1 MATKDK
7 DFVRGVMARVVV
19 LKLFLMLLRSACDD
33 EALTRI
39 FDQHR
44 GRGYEAKIRFC
55 DLVRLLLDALI
66 PYGTSTSQILRSRE
80 QQGELDA
87 TRAAYYRK
95 LGHLSPDIGQALV
108 FEAASRLR
116 ALRPQG
122 KEHPVPSSLK
132 EFNLLR
138 GDGKTIKSVARRL
151 QPARKFK
158 SGALLGG
165 KCLLGFECQSG
176 LTTLMQATLDG
187 ESNDLPLVPGWWK
200 QAEKIPGPRLVIVDS
215 QYCDTKQPA
224 IFTQYQG
231 DHWLTRYHPKVTFH
245 LTSTVPAHTTQ
256 DATGRTVVSE
266 WGELQA
272 KGKPPIPVRR
282 IRVERPGQKELI
294 LVTSLTESRYKTLD
308 ILEAYGLR
316 WDIEEMLSKVS
327 QVFDLQKLISSSA
340 QGTVFQLALCT
351 VLYNVIEVM
360 RQWLT
365 PAGQAPGGLSI
376 ARLYGRV
383 RQELTGVTVLLTFE
397 EAASGL
403 EELSQWSS
411 RSELEDLAGRIPITA
426 FAKSP
431 NKPRKPPPVKQPLP
445 NGHTS
450 IYRLM
455 HPGKAST

>member
-1 MATKDK
+1 MAKEDK
-7 DFVRGVMARVVV
+7 AFVRGVLARVVV
-19 LKLFLMLLRSACDD
+19 LRLFLMLLRSACDD
-33 EALTRI
+33 ETLTQI

-44 GRGYEAKIRFC
+44 GRGYEQKIRFC

-66 PYGTSTSQILRSRE
+66 PFGTSASQILHSRE
-80 QQGELDA
+80 RQGELDA

-95 LGHLSPDIGQALV
+95 LGKLSPEVSQALV
-108 FEAASRLR
+108 FEAAARLR
-116 ALRPQG
+116 TLCPKG
-122 KEHPVPSSLK
+122 KQHPVPSSLR

-138 GDGKTIKSVARRL
+138 GDGKTIKYVAKRM
-151 QPARKFK
+151 QPARSFQ

-165 KCLLGFECQSG
+165 KCLLGLECQSG
-176 LTTLMQATLDG
+176 LVTVVQATLDG
-187 ESNDLPLVPGWWK
+187 ESNDLPLVPGWWE

-224 IFTQYQG
+224 IFTRDKR
-231 DHWLTRYHPKVTFH
+231 DHWLTRYHPKVTFR
-245 LTSTVPAHTTQ
+245 LTSAVPAHTTQ
-256 DATGRTVVSE
+256 DPRGRTVVSE

-294 LVTSLTESRYKTLD
+294 LVTSLIEPRYKTLD

-327 QVFDLQKLISSSA
+327 QVFDLQKLISSSSR
-340 QGTVFQLALCT
+340 GTIFQLALCT

-365 PAGQAPGGLSI
+365 PAGRAPNTLSI

-383 RQELTGVTVLLTFE
+383 RQELTGVTALLTFE

-403 EELSQWSS
+403 EELAQWSS
-411 RSELEDLAGRIPITA
+411 RSELEELAGRIPITE

-450 IYRLM
+450 IHRLM
-455 HPGKAST
+455 HPKKAST